1 MPAIKPVKQ
10 KELIRLLRRLDFT
23 GPYSGGRHQFMVKE
37 ELKVRVPNPH
47 QAGEISDSLL
57 REILR
62 QAGISKDDWKKV

>member
-1 MPAIKPVKQ
+1 MPVSR
-10 KELIRLLRRLDFT
+10 KELIRKFRSFGFT
-23 GPYSGGRHQFMVKE
+23 GPYSGGKHQFMVKE

>member
-1 MPAIKPVKQ
+1 MPISR
-10 KELIRLLRRLDFT
+10 KELIRKFRSLGFT

-47 QAGEISDSLL
+47 QAGDISDSLL

-62 QAGISKDDWKKV
+62 QAGISKDDWKKM

>member
-1 MPAIKPVKQ
+1 MPIARKD
-10 KELIRLLRRLDFT
+10 LIRKFRRLGFT
-23 GPYSGGRHQFMVKE
+23 GPYSGGKHQFMVKE

>member
-1 MPAIKPVKQ
+1 MSISR
-10 KELIRLLRRLDFT
+10 KELIRKFRSLGFT